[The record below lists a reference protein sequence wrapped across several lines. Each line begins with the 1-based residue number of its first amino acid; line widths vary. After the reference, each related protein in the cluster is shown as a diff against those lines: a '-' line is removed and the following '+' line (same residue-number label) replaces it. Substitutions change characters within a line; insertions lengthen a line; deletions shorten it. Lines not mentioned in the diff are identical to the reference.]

1 MQSSLCIDYCN
12 INTIRL
18 PRHLEKCKHKAGNGL
33 KTFDCLEKFFLRILK
48 KTFSFGH
55 VSFIGTV
62 FLLQSKLLFS
72 VLGEKHRYIFDKSVV
87 AKQMSVVEAFGL
99 LLFRVDKGKEF
110 HSSKL
115 YVFRLTDFEE
125 EEDEPKTRQFCKN
138 HRVDKSKGNVTEKM
152 ANYTIKLDS

>member
-1 MQSSLCIDYCN
+1 MNIDSHN

-18 PRHLEKCKHKAGNGL
+18 TRHLEESKHNAGTGIAL
-33 KTFDCLEKFFLRILK
+33 KKFFLPYLS
-48 KTFSFGH
+48 FS
-55 VSFIGTV
+55 SFTTNCFFPI
-62 FLLQSKLLFS
+62 
-72 VLGEKHRYIFDKSVV
+72 LGEKHRYIFDKSVV

-125 EEDEPKTRQFCKN
+125 EDEEPKTRQFCKN
-138 HRVDKSKGNVTEKM
+138 HRVDKSKGTMTE
-152 ANYTIKLDS
+152 N